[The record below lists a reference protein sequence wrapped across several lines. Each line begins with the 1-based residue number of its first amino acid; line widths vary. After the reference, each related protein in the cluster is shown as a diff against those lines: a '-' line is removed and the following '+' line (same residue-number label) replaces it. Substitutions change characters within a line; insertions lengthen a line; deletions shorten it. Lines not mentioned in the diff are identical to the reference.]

1 MRNMIKRFMNNIT
14 IDDVNNFAISKDVYL
29 EENELIFTYEFIKKN
44 WESILDNP
52 QLFNIDRYK
61 NNFKEETF
69 SKVKKLYN
77 EYFQQYSR
85 YL

>member
-1 MRNMIKRFMNNIT
+1 MRNMIKKFMNNMT
-14 IDDVNNFAISKDVYL
+14 IDDVNNFAISKDVHL

-44 WESILDNP
+44 WESILENP

>member
-61 NNFKEETF
+61 NNFKEDTF
-69 SKVKKLYN
+69 SKIKKLYN

>member
-1 MRNMIKRFMNNIT
+1 MRNMINRFMNNLSIN
-14 IDDVNNFAISKDVYL
+14 DVDNFAKNKGIFL
-29 EENELIFTYEFIKKN
+29 EESELIFTYEFIKKN
-44 WESILDNP
+44 WESMIDNP

-69 SKVKKLYN
+69 FKVKKLFN
-77 EYFQQYSR
+77 EYFQKYSN

>member
-1 MRNMIKRFMNNIT
+1 MRNMIKRFMNNMT
-14 IDDVNNFAISKDVYL
+14 IDDVNNFAISKDVHL
-29 EENELIFTYEFIKKN
+29 EESELIFTYEFIKKN
-44 WESILDNP
+44 CESILENP

>member
-61 NNFKEETF
+61 NNFKEDTF